1 VADGDYMQVG
11 YQHESQAV
19 TRMTATGTQWEAGL
33 NVRAPSMTG
42 VIGSSDSRPGVWGG
56 SQSHQGVYGTT
67 RSGNGVF
74 GSSGTGSG
82 VYGTSDQGYA
92 GYFNGNVRVTGVLN
106 KGGGGFKIDHPL
118 DPENKDLNHSFVES
132 PDMKNIY
139 DGAVQLD
146 EEGTAWVELPEW
158 FEELNRS
165 FRYHLT
171 AIGAPAPE
179 LHIAEEVSENRFKIA
194 GGEKGTKVCW
204 QVTGIRKDGWAEAN
218 RIVVEEDKDEQEQ
231 ERLQWAEVAEVA
243 EVAATV
249 PLAASAAAIPS
260 TPSTVVPPLSGA
272 VPSTPSA
279 VFPLPSGAVPPI
291 PTMPNG

>member
-1 VADGDYMQVG
+1 
-11 YQHESQAV
+11 
-19 TRMTATGTQWEAGL
+19 
-33 NVRAPSMTG
+33 MTG

-146 EEGTAWVELPEW
+146 EEGTVWVELPEW

-179 LHIAEEVSENRFKIA
+179 LHVAEEVSDNRFRIA
-194 GGEKGTKVCW
+194 GGAKGTKVCW
-204 QVTGIRKDGWAEAN
+204 QVTGIRKDSWAEAN
-218 RIVVEEDKDEQEQ
+218 RIVVEEDKDEQER
-231 ERLQWAEVAEVA
+231 ELLRLAEVTATTLLEEARLDVA
-243 EVAATV
+243 PATQV
-249 PLAASAAAIPS
+249 PSIPS
-260 TPSTVVPPLSGA
+260 AEPPTPQIPRRPDVAPATQ
-272 VPSTPSA
+272 VPS
-279 VFPLPSGAVPPI
+279 I
-291 PTMPNG
+291 PTE